1 MGLDP
6 GVLKNKHSTHT
17 GAADKPW
24 VLGVTLGRCSLD
36 VAMTIVTVI
45 AVNHDAYAVGLLLQ
59 LLGHTSQRLELK
71 LNLTSG

>member
-1 MGLDP
+1 MS
-6 GVLKNKHSTHT
+6 LKINTRHT
-17 GAADKPW
+17 LVRQTSPW

-59 LLGHTSQRLELK
+59 LLGHTSQRLKLK